1 MQCRIRKKDNTCIK
15 MEGGIAKTVNIK
27 TDTIQRDGG
36 KIYEKKNEKS
46 NSIIP

>member
-1 MQCRIRKKDNTCIK
+1 MLYKGKKDNTCIK
-15 MEGGIAKTVNIK
+15 KWKEVSQKTVNIK

>member
-1 MQCRIRKKDNTCIK
+1 MQCRIRKKIIHVLK